1 MRIGTQSKKLHK
13 KIKTEKDFKQKPY
26 NERSGGYLYTDS
38 KRRKRKENKMQSLK
52 DKLAFLKHLLD
63 IINEGATGFELAFK
77 VEKNQEV
84 KSLIYDGILFYN
96 TFIEIGNK
104 KFLDAPDKVKVDY
117 RSFKTIEDT
126 EKFIFLVWLKDT
138 ITSIEKKNLPKGEYS
153 KFIEAKKAQE
163 IREAMKKL
171 RNKLTHCKNCGARI
185 QSKEQLLCE
194 ECGENLMESFSQK

>member
-26 NERSGGYLYTDS
+26 NERSGGYLYTNS
-38 KRRKRKENKMQSLK
+38 KKRKRKEKKMQSLK
-52 DKLAFLKHLLD
+52 DKLDFLKHLLG
-63 IINEGATGFELAFK
+63 IIKEGATGFELAFE
-77 VEKNQEV
+77 VEQNQEV
-84 KSLIYDGILFYN
+84 KRLIYDGILFYN

-126 EKFIFLVWLKDT
+126 EKFIFMVWLKDT
-138 ITSIEKKNLPKGEYS
+138 ITSLEKKIQPKGEYA

-163 IREAMKKL
+163 VREAMKKL
-171 RNKLTHCKNCGARI
+171 RERLTHCKNCGARI

-194 ECGENLMESFSQK
+194 ECGENLIESISQK